1 MLISTPHPSLPPI
14 AFPPPVTG
22 AAQSKQILVLVCLPK
37 MRALQPNVTQDL
49 VEDQWSLRYY
59 YNLSLRLNSNKN
71 LPVIFY
77 CLFSGPPQGK
87 NIHINPHFRPPPGGR
102 GMPEG
107 S

>member
-1 MLISTPHPSLPPI
+1 
-14 AFPPPVTG
+14 
-22 AAQSKQILVLVCLPK
+22 

-59 YNLSLRLNSNKN
+59 YNLCN
-71 LPVIFY
+71 IY